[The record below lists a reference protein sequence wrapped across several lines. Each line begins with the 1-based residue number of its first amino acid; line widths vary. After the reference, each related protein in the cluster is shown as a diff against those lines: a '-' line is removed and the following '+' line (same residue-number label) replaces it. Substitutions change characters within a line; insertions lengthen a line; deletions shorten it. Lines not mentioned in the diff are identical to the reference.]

1 MTKHPADNPFSAG
14 DTVTVTIHDWEEG
27 EQRLTGR
34 VVHIL
39 SPARCQVEIGD
50 RRYSVLIE
58 DMELGCADTLSQARA
73 A

>member
-1 MTKHPADNPFSAG
+1 MTKHTPENPYSAG

-34 VVHIL
+34 VVRIL